1 MFVEFRLMKNIIFN
15 KPESYVGRN
24 TYYVYVLYV
33 YFTIGTQMC
42 YFWFFIY
49 QFHYYCICL

>member
-1 MFVEFRLMKNIIFN
+1 MKNIIFN